1 MQRVLQRSSAAA
13 QVSASGAELGIG
25 SVAGMTLPGVGVGTG
40 VAVGTGAGTGS
51 FADDMDFGLYTEFQV
66 GSYAVMD
73 TEYLDIE
80 QGAGPRFTA
89 ALFVEATVICTQ
101 FADFVLVDAGF
112 NDLMRP
118 AMYGAHHAITAID
131 ARGPLYRGHA
141 AVDLARR
148 GMTFESVAVKNVHVL
163 GDSIQIAPAMPKTS
177 LSKDEVKAMLL
188 LACER
193 IIAAEP
199 MLSQA
204 DRDLGDGDHGM
215 GMERGMRAAT
225 EKLNAGEPES
235 IEKAFSNV
243 GMAMMSSMGGASGAI
258 FGTFFRN
265 GGKALN
271 GKESFD
277 AAGLAAF
284 LQAGVDGVKQRGGA
298 AIGDKTCVDAMEPAA
313 TKAAEVAAQSL
324 SDAATAVARA
334 CQPRLGPRTAGL

>member
-1 MQRVLQRSSAAA
+1 
-13 QVSASGAELGIG
+13 
-25 SVAGMTLPGVGVGTG
+25 
-40 VAVGTGAGTGS
+40 
-51 FADDMDFGLYTEFQV
+51 
-66 GSYAVMD
+66 
-73 TEYLDIE
+73 
-80 QGAGPRFTA
+80 
-89 ALFVEATVICTQ
+89 
-101 FADFVLVDAGF
+101 
-112 NDLMRP
+112 
-118 AMYGAHHAITAID
+118 
-131 ARGPLYRGHA
+131 
-141 AVDLARR
+141 
-148 GMTFESVAVKNVHVL
+148 
-163 GDSIQIAPAMPKTS
+163 MPKAT

-225 EKLNAGEPES
+225 EKLNAGEVES
-235 IEKAFSNV
+235 IEKAFSTV

-277 AAGLAAF
+277 AAALAAF

-324 SDAATAVARA
+324 PDAITAVADATEAGKEASKAMVAKFGRA
-334 CQPRLGPRTAGL
+334 KTLGEACIGFPDAGACSVVVIITAFRDFIVA